1 MENKKELRQDI
12 NKNTGYILSIISIA
26 FFFVMGLGIIPGI
39 VGLILSII
47 SYKKENNP
55 KSALAIKLS
64 IIGICLN
71 LLVLVTMIV
80 NGIIYKNYD

>member
-1 MENKKELRQDI
+1 MEDKKELRQDI

-26 FFFVMGLGIIPGI
+26 SFFIMGLGIIPGI

>member
-26 FFFVMGLGIIPGI
+26 SFFIMGLGIILGI

-80 NGIIYKNYD
+80 NGIIYKNYN

>member
-26 FFFVMGLGIIPGI
+26 SFFIMGLGIIPGI

-47 SYKKENNP
+47 SYKNENNP

-80 NGIIYKNYD
+80 NGIIYKNYN

>member
-26 FFFVMGLGIIPGI
+26 SFFIMGLGIIPGI

-80 NGIIYKNYD
+80 NGIIYKNYN

>member
-26 FFFVMGLGIIPGI
+26 SFFIMGLGIIPGI

-71 LLVLVTMIV
+71 LLVLITLIV
-80 NGIIYKNYD
+80 NGIIYKNYN

>member
-26 FFFVMGLGIIPGI
+26 SFFIMGLGIIPGI

-47 SYKKENNP
+47 SYKQENND
-55 KSALAIKLS
+55 KSALTIKLS

-80 NGIIYKNYD
+80 NGIIYKNYN

>member
-26 FFFVMGLGIIPGI
+26 SFFIMGLGIIPGI

-47 SYKKENNP
+47 SYKKENNL

-80 NGIIYKNYD
+80 NGIIYKNYN

>member
-12 NKNTGYILSIISIA
+12 NKTTGYILSIISIA
-26 FFFVMGLGIIPGI
+26 SFFVMGLGIIPGI

-80 NGIIYKNYD
+80 NGIIYKNYN

>member
-26 FFFVMGLGIIPGI
+26 SFFVMGLGIIPGI